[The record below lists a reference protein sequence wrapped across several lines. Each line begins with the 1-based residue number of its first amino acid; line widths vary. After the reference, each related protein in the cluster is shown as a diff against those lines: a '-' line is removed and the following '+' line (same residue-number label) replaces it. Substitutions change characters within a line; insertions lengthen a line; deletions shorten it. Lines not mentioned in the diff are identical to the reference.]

1 MTLFPE
7 SSSVSMS
14 ESFIVLSELGRAQVF
29 GKICVAMAV
38 GGEMIAYCPYF
49 YVQNGLKLRKYT
61 KQHMLEKEGYATLK
75 KFENANM
82 NPNMGPTDT
91 IRSI

>member
-14 ESFIVLSELGRAQVF
+14 ESLIVLSELGGVQVF
-29 GKICVAMAV
+29 GKICVTVAV

-49 YVQNGLKLRKYT
+49 LCSKWLETRKIHET
-61 KQHMLEKEGYATLK
+61 THARKGYATLK